1 MPKINPSSRPV
12 WAGQRVAYESSRVT
26 KRWDGYNTTA
36 WRTFTKWFKDCN
48 PVCCVDGCNLP
59 TYYTDHKVRVLD
71 WIEQGG
77 NPLDP
82 ANCQPL
88 CYKHGNKKTGQE
100 GRAKQLKRDGGGK
113 QGPGGV

>member
-12 WAGQRVAYESSRVT
+12 WASKRIAYESSRVS
-26 KRWDGYNTTA
+26 KRWEGYNGTA
-36 WRTFTKWFKDCN
+36 WRTFTKWFKDAN
-48 PVCCVDGCNLP
+48 PVCCVDGCRKP
-59 TYYTDHKVRVLD
+59 TYYTDHIMPVLQ
-71 WIEQGG
+71 WIAQGG

-88 CYKHGNKKTGQE
+88 CYVCGNKKTGKE